1 VISLAVM
8 SLVQTMKPK
17 GLRLCRM
24 AKRRKVEVQMQNML
38 LMLGNKKNAFQ

>member
-24 AKRRKVEVQMQNML
+24 AKRRKVEVQNML

>member
-24 AKRRKVEVQMQNML
+24 AKRRKVEVQNML
-38 LMLGNKKNAFQ
+38 LMLGNKKNDFQ